1 MGVLVE
7 IRDTRLFVEERG
19 SGSPLI
25 VLHGG
30 PGADHTQ
37 LLDPLEPLQDEFHLL
52 FVDQRSQGRSDAA
65 PRETWTLEDA
75 ARDVSDLAETL
86 SLDRYGVLGHSYGAL
101 VALQHA
107 VDHPRHAAATVLS
120 HGVPSARWYRLP
132 EELDQLHP
140 LEVRREVEA
149 AWQQIESTSD
159 GAQMTELIARQAPFH
174 FKDPEGPLV
183 AEEADRYRQQM
194 VHTPEVNHYMSANAL
209 SEFDLEDSLRTI
221 AQPVLVLSGRFER
234 TCPLEAA
241 EFMADRIP
249 NASLHIF
256 KDSAHVSYVEER
268 DTYLRVVRAFLRRH
282 VER

>member
-1 MGVLVE
+1 MQ
-7 IRDTRLFVEERG
+7 IRDTRLFIEERG

-25 VLHGG
+25 ALHGG

-37 LLDPLEPLQDEFHLL
+37 LLDPLAPLQDEFRLL
-52 FVDQRSQGRSDAA
+52 FVDQRSQGHSDPA

-75 ARDVSDLAETL
+75 ARDVSDLAEML
-86 SLDRYGVLGHSYGAL
+86 GLDQYCVLGHSYGAL

-120 HGVPSARWYRLP
+120 HGVPSTRWYRLR
-132 EELDQLHP
+132 EELEQLDP
-140 LEVRREVEA
+140 PEVRQEVEA
-149 AWQQIESTSD
+149 AWQQLESASD
-159 GAQMTELIARQAPFH
+159 AAQMTELIARQAPFH
-174 FKDPEGPLV
+174 FKDPEGPFV

-194 VHTPEVNHYMSANAL
+194 TQTPEVNQYMSSHAL
-209 SEFDLEDSLRTI
+209 SRFDLEEALVRI

-249 NASLHIF
+249 NADLYVF
-256 KDSAHVSYVEER
+256 ENSAHVSYVEER
-268 DTYLRVVRAFLRRH
+268 ATYLAVVRAFLRRH
-282 VER
+282 LSR